1 MRLDR
6 ESIATTLIVYAL
18 ALRTLLEQCEPALRV
33 IGMAAATLYPSLTW
47 LASRLTSYSWLA
59 SRLASIHEGKMLL
72 TDVCNR
78 LNDTS
83 TRKSL
88 DS

>member
-1 MRLDR
+1 LQLDR
-6 ESIATTLIVYAL
+6 ESIATPLFGYAL

-33 IGMAAATLYPSLTW
+33 IGVGRRHALSLAHSARLAAHLVSQLT
-47 LASRLTSYSWLA
+47 

-72 TDVCNR
+72 TDFCNR

-83 TRKSL
+83 TR
-88 DS
+88 